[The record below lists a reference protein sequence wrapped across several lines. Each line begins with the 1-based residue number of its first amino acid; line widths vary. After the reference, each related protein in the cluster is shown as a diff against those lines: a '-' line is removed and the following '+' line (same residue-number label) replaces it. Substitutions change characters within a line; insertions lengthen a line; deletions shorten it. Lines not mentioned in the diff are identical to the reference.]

1 MRRIIFVIFITLI
14 LNSCGSIS
22 NFFGGEDIDKDR
34 IQGDRISILSLE
46 KNLSSDPQLRNS
58 RVIIPTAVKNSSWSY
73 PGGSI
78 DNSLHNLEGPEYLKQ
93 ISKFNIAKGSSK
105 NAFLLSSPIIVDGKI
120 YSLGSD
126 SRINSYDLKTKRRL
140 WQKNMTVKKEQKKEG
155 FGGGISY
162 ENGIIF
168 VTNGFGNVLAL
179 DANSG
184 KQIWKVNIRI
194 PIRSAPISFDNKVYV
209 ISHDNQVF
217 ALNSLNGEVLWSHRG
232 ILESASVLSSN
243 SVSVDGGLVF
253 VPYSSGEI
261 YAIRSLNGS
270 VVWTDSLSRTGSSTS
285 LSEINSITARPVTD
299 NGRMISISHAGR
311 MISVDISSGERLWT
325 LDISGTETPWVSGDW
340 VFALSTNSELVGVS
354 RNAGK
359 IKWVTQLEQYK
370 NEEKREDPIRWS
382 GPVMISDKLF
392 VISSHG
398 VAAFISPQT
407 GEIIETNKIP
417 GSFFIAPVIVDGYI
431 YLLNDSGDLIIYR

>member
-1 MRRIIFVIFITLI
+1 MKKIISIIFITVI
-14 LNSCGSIS
+14 LNSCGSVS

-46 KNLSSDPQLRNS
+46 RNLSSDPQLRDNK
-58 RVIIPTAVKNSSWSY
+58 VIIPSAIKNSSWSY

-78 DNSLHNLEGPEYLKQ
+78 DNSLHNLVGPEFLRRPA
-93 ISKFNIAKGSSK
+93 KFNVAKGSSK
-105 NAFLLSSPIIVDGKI
+105 NSFLLSSPVIVNGKI
-120 YSLGSD
+120 YALGSD
-126 SRINSYDLKTKRRL
+126 SKVNAYNLKTKRRI
-140 WQKNMTVKKEQKKEG
+140 WQKDMSIKKEQKKEG

-162 ENGIIF
+162 ENGLIF
-168 VTNGFGNVLAL
+168 VSNGFGNILAL

-184 KQIWKVNIRI
+184 EEIWKINVRI
-194 PIRSAPISFDNKVYV
+194 PIRSAPIAFNNIVYV

-217 ALNSLNGEVLWSHRG
+217 ALNAENGDVLWNHRG

-243 SVSVDGGLVF
+243 SVSIDGGLVF

-299 NGRMISISHAGR
+299 KGRLISISHAGR
-311 MISVDISSGERLWT
+311 MVSVDISSGERLWT

-340 VFALSTNSELVGVS
+340 VFALSTNSELIGVS

-359 IKWVTQLEQYK
+359 IKWVTQLEQYI

-407 GEIIETNKIP
+407 GEILETNKIP
-417 GSFFIAPVIVDGYI
+417 GSFFIAPVIVDGVI
-431 YLLNDSGDLIIYR
+431 YLLNDSGDLIIYN

>member
-58 RVIIPTAVKNSSWSY
+58 RVIIPTAVNNSSWSY

>member
-1 MRRIIFVIFITLI
+1 MKKIISVILITII
-14 LNSCGSIS
+14 LNSCGSVS

-46 KNLSSDPQLRNS
+46 KNLSSDPQLRDN
-58 RVIIPTAVKNSSWSY
+58 RVVIPRPVMNSSWPY

-78 DNSLHNLEGPEYLKQ
+78 DNSLHNLVGPEYLNQ
-93 ISKFNIAKGSSK
+93 TSKFNIAKGSSK
-105 NAFLLSSPIIVDGKI
+105 NAFLLSSPIIVNEKI

-126 SRINSYDLKTKRRL
+126 SKVKSYDLKTKRKL
-140 WQKNMTVKKEQKKEG
+140 WQKDMSVKKEKKKEG

-162 ENGIIF
+162 EKGTIF
-168 VTNGFGNVLAL
+168 VTNGFGNVIAL

-184 KQIWKVNIRI
+184 EEIWKINIRI
-194 PIRSAPISFDNKVYV
+194 PIRSAPIAFDNVVYV

-217 ALNSLNGEVLWSHRG
+217 ALNSLNGEVLWNHRG

-243 SVSVDGGLVF
+243 SVSIDGGLVF
-253 VPYSSGEI
+253 IPYSSGEI
-261 YAIRSLNGS
+261 YAIRTLNGS
-270 VVWTDSLSRTGSSTS
+270 VAWTDSLSRTGSSTS

-340 VFALSTNSELVGVS
+340 VFVLSTNSELVGVS

-359 IKWVTQLEQYK
+359 IKWVTQLEQYI

-417 GSFFIAPVIVDGYI
+417 GSFFIAPVIVNGSI
-431 YLLNDSGDLIIYR
+431 YLLNDSGDLIIYN

>member
-1 MRRIIFVIFITLI
+1 MKKIISVILITII
-14 LNSCGSIS
+14 LNSCGSVS

-46 KNLSSDPQLRNS
+46 KNLSSDPQLRDN
-58 RVIIPTAVKNSSWSY
+58 RVVIPRAVMNSSWPY

-78 DNSLHNLEGPEYLKQ
+78 DNSLHNLVGPEYLNQ
-93 ISKFNIAKGSSK
+93 ASKFNIAKGSSK
-105 NAFLLSSPIIVDGKI
+105 NAFLLSSPIIVNGKI

-126 SRINSYDLKTKRRL
+126 SKVKSYDLKTKRKI
-140 WQKNMTVKKEQKKEG
+140 WQKDMSVKKEKKKEG

-162 ENGIIF
+162 ENDIIF
-168 VTNGFGNVLAL
+168 VTNGFGNVIAL

-184 KQIWKVNIRI
+184 EEIWKINIRI
-194 PIRSAPISFDNKVYV
+194 PIRSAPIAFDNIVYV

-217 ALNSLNGEVLWSHRG
+217 ALNSLNGEVLWNHRG

-243 SVSVDGGLVF
+243 SVSIDGGLVF

-261 YAIRSLNGS
+261 YAIRTLNGS
-270 VVWTDSLSRTGSSTS
+270 VAWTDSLSRTGSSTS

-359 IKWVTQLEQYK
+359 IKWVTQLDQYI

-417 GSFFIAPVIVDGYI
+417 GSFFIAPVIVDGAI
-431 YLLNDSGDLIIYR
+431 YLLNDSGDLIIYN

>member
-1 MRRIIFVIFITLI
+1 MKKIISVILITII
-14 LNSCGSIS
+14 LNSCGSVS

-46 KNLSSDPQLRNS
+46 KNLSSDPQLRDN
-58 RVIIPTAVKNSSWSY
+58 RVVIPKPVMNSSWPY

-78 DNSLHNLEGPEYLKQ
+78 DNSLHNLVGPEYLNQ
-93 ISKFNIAKGSSK
+93 TSKFNVAKGSSK
-105 NAFLLSSPIIVDGKI
+105 NAFLLSSPIIVNEKI

-126 SRINSYDLKTKRRL
+126 SKVKSYDLKTKRKL
-140 WQKNMTVKKEQKKEG
+140 WQKDMSVKKEKKKEG

-168 VTNGFGNVLAL
+168 VTNGFGNVIAL

-184 KQIWKVNIRI
+184 EEIWKINIRI
-194 PIRSAPISFDNKVYV
+194 PIRSAPIAFDNIVYV

-217 ALNSLNGEVLWSHRG
+217 ALNSLNGEVLWNHRG

-243 SVSVDGGLVF
+243 SVSIDGGLVF

-261 YAIRSLNGS
+261 YAIRTLNGS
-270 VVWTDSLSRTGSSTS
+270 VAWTDSLSRTGSSTS

-340 VFALSTNSELVGVS
+340 VFVLSTNSELVGVS

-359 IKWVTQLEQYK
+359 IKWVTQLEQYI

-417 GSFFIAPVIVDGYI
+417 GSFFIAPVIVDGVI
-431 YLLNDSGDLIIYR
+431 YLLNDSGDLIIYN

>member
-1 MRRIIFVIFITLI
+1 MKKIIFVIFVTTI
-14 LNSCGSIS
+14 LNSCGSVS

-46 KNLSSDPQLRNS
+46 KNLSSDPQLRDS
-58 RVIIPTAVKNSSWSY
+58 RVIIPNAVRNSSWPY

-78 DNSLHNLEGPEYLKQ
+78 DNSLHNLIGPEYLNQ

-105 NAFLLSSPIIVDGKI
+105 NAFLLSSPIIANGKI

-126 SRINSYDLKTKRRL
+126 SKVKSYDLKTKKRL
-140 WQKNMTVKKEQKKEG
+140 WQKDMSMKKEQKKEG

-162 ENGIIF
+162 ENGMIF
-168 VTNGFGNVLAL
+168 VTNGFGNVIAMN
-179 DANSG
+179 ANTG
-184 KQIWKVNIRI
+184 EEIWKINIRI

-217 ALNSLNGEVLWSHRG
+217 AINSLNGDILWNHRG

-243 SVSVDGGLVF
+243 SVSIDGGLVF

-270 VVWTDSLSRTGSSTS
+270 VVWTDTLARTGSSTS

-340 VFALSTNSELVGVS
+340 VFALSKNSELVGVS

-359 IKWVTQLEQYK
+359 IKWVTQLEQYV

-417 GSFFIAPVIVDGYI
+417 GSFFIAPVIVDGVI
-431 YLLNDSGDLIIYR
+431 YLLNDSGDLITYN

>member
-1 MRRIIFVIFITLI
+1 MKKIIFVIFITLI

>member
-1 MRRIIFVIFITLI
+1 MKNIISVILITII
-14 LNSCGSIS
+14 LNSCGSVS

-46 KNLSSDPQLRNS
+46 KNLSSDPQLRDN
-58 RVIIPTAVKNSSWSY
+58 RVVIPRPVMNSSWPY

-78 DNSLHNLEGPEYLKQ
+78 DNSLHNLVGPEYLNQ
-93 ISKFNIAKGSSK
+93 TSKFNIAKGSSK
-105 NAFLLSSPIIVDGKI
+105 NAFLLSSPIIVNEKI

-126 SRINSYDLKTKRRL
+126 SKVKSYDLKTKRKL
-140 WQKNMTVKKEQKKEG
+140 WQKDMSVKKEKKKEG

-162 ENGIIF
+162 EKGTIF
-168 VTNGFGNVLAL
+168 VTNGFGNVIAL

-184 KQIWKVNIRI
+184 EEIWKINIRI
-194 PIRSAPISFDNKVYV
+194 PIRSAPIAFDNVVYV

-217 ALNSLNGEVLWSHRG
+217 ALNSLNGEVLWNHRG

-243 SVSVDGGLVF
+243 SVSIDGGLVF

-261 YAIRSLNGS
+261 YAIRTLNGS
-270 VVWTDSLSRTGSSTS
+270 VAWTDSLSRTGSSTS

-340 VFALSTNSELVGVS
+340 VFVLSTNSELVGVS

-359 IKWVTQLEQYK
+359 IKWVTQLDQYI

-417 GSFFIAPVIVDGYI
+417 GSFFIAPVIVNGSI
-431 YLLNDSGDLIIYR
+431 YLLNDSGDLIIYN

>member
-1 MRRIIFVIFITLI
+1 MKKIIPIIFITII
-14 LNSCGSIS
+14 LNSCGSVS

-58 RVIIPTAVKNSSWSY
+58 RVIIPTAVNNSSWSY

-126 SRINSYDLKTKRRL
+126 SRVKSYDFKTKRRL
-140 WQKNMTVKKEQKKEG
+140 WQKDMSVKKEQNKEG

-162 ENGIIF
+162 ENGKIF

-184 KQIWKVNIRI
+184 EEIWKINIRI
-194 PIRSAPISFDNKVYV
+194 PIRSAPIAFDNMVYV

-217 ALNSLNGEVLWSHRG
+217 ALNSQNGEVLWNHRG

-243 SVSVDGGLVF
+243 SVSIDGGLVF

-325 LDISGTETPWVSGDW
+325 LDISGTETPWISGDW
-340 VFALSTNSELVGVS
+340 VFVLSTNSELVGIS

-359 IKWVTQLEQYK
+359 IKWVTQLEQYI

-398 VAAFISPQT
+398 IAAFISPQT

-417 GSFFIAPVIVDGYI
+417 GSFFIAPVIVDGVI
-431 YLLNDSGDLIIYR
+431 YLLNDSGDLIIYK

>member
-1 MRRIIFVIFITLI
+1 MKKIISIIFITVI
-14 LNSCGSIS
+14 LNSCGSVS

-46 KNLSSDPQLRNS
+46 RNLSSDPQLRDNK
-58 RVIIPTAVKNSSWSY
+58 VIIPSAIMNSSWSY

-78 DNSLHNLEGPEYLKQ
+78 DNSLHNLVGPEFLRR
-93 ISKFNIAKGSSK
+93 SAKFNVAKGSSK
-105 NAFLLSSPIIVDGKI
+105 NSFLLSSPVIVNGKI
-120 YSLGSD
+120 YALGSD
-126 SRINSYDLKTKRRL
+126 SKVNAYNLKTKRRI
-140 WQKNMTVKKEQKKEG
+140 WQKDMSIKKEQKKEG

-162 ENGIIF
+162 ENGLIF
-168 VTNGFGNVLAL
+168 VSNGFGNILAL

-184 KQIWKVNIRI
+184 EEIWKINVRI
-194 PIRSAPISFDNKVYV
+194 PIRSAPIAFNNIVYV

-217 ALNSLNGEVLWSHRG
+217 ALNAENGDVLWNHRG

-243 SVSVDGGLVF
+243 SVSIDGGLVF

-299 NGRMISISHAGR
+299 NGRLISISHAGR
-311 MISVDISSGERLWT
+311 MVSVDIS
-325 LDISGTETPWVSGDW
+325 WVSGDW
-340 VFALSTNSELVGVS
+340 VFVLSTNSELIGVS

-359 IKWVTQLEQYK
+359 IKWVTQLEQYI
-370 NEEKREDPIRWS
+370 NEEKREDAIRWS

-417 GSFFIAPVIVDGYI
+417 GSFFIAPVIVDGVI
-431 YLLNDSGDLIIYR
+431 YLLNDSGDLIIYN

>member
-1 MRRIIFVIFITLI
+1 MKKIIFVIFVTTI
-14 LNSCGSIS
+14 LNSCGSVS

-46 KNLSSDPQLRNS
+46 KNLSSDPQLRDS
-58 RVIIPTAVKNSSWSY
+58 RVIIPNAVRNSSWPY

-78 DNSLHNLEGPEYLKQ
+78 DNSLHNLIGPEYLNQ

-105 NAFLLSSPIIVDGKI
+105 NAFLLSSPIIVNGKI

-126 SRINSYDLKTKRRL
+126 SKVKSYDLKTKKRL
-140 WQKNMTVKKEQKKEG
+140 WQKDMSMKKEQKKEG

-162 ENGIIF
+162 ENGMIF
-168 VTNGFGNVLAL
+168 VTNGFGNVIAM
-179 DANSG
+179 DANNG
-184 KQIWKVNIRI
+184 EEIWKINIRI

-217 ALNSLNGEVLWSHRG
+217 AINSLNGDILWNHRG

-243 SVSVDGGLVF
+243 SVSIDGGLVF

-270 VVWTDSLSRTGSSTS
+270 VVWTDTLARTGSSTS

-340 VFALSTNSELVGVS
+340 VFALSKNSELVGVS

-359 IKWVTQLEQYK
+359 IKWVTQLEQYV

-407 GEIIETNKIP
+407 GEIVETNKIP
-417 GSFFIAPVIVDGYI
+417 GSFFIAPVIVDGVI
-431 YLLNDSGDLIIYR
+431 YLLNDSGDLITYN

>member
-140 WQKNMTVKKEQKKEG
+140 WQKNMAVKKEQKKEG

>member
-1 MRRIIFVIFITLI
+1 MKKIISVILITII
-14 LNSCGSIS
+14 LNSCGSVS

-46 KNLSSDPQLRNS
+46 KNLSSDPQLRDN
-58 RVIIPTAVKNSSWSY
+58 RVVIPRPVMNSSWPY

-78 DNSLHNLEGPEYLKQ
+78 DNSLHNLVGPEYLNQ
-93 ISKFNIAKGSSK
+93 SSKFNIAKGSSK
-105 NAFLLSSPIIVDGKI
+105 NAFLLSSPIIVNEKI

-126 SRINSYDLKTKRRL
+126 SKVKSYDLKTKRKL
-140 WQKNMTVKKEQKKEG
+140 WQKDMSVKKEKKKEG

-162 ENGIIF
+162 EKGTIF
-168 VTNGFGNVLAL
+168 VTNGFGNVIAL

-184 KQIWKVNIRI
+184 EEIWKINIRI
-194 PIRSAPISFDNKVYV
+194 PIRSAPIAFDNVVYV

-217 ALNSLNGEVLWSHRG
+217 ALNSLNGEVLWNHRG

-243 SVSVDGGLVF
+243 SVSIDGGLVF

-261 YAIRSLNGS
+261 YAIRTLNGS
-270 VVWTDSLSRTGSSTS
+270 VAWTDSLSRTGSSTS

-340 VFALSTNSELVGVS
+340 VFVLSTNSELVGVS

-359 IKWVTQLEQYK
+359 IKWVTQLEQYI

-417 GSFFIAPVIVDGYI
+417 GSFFIAPVIVNGSI
-431 YLLNDSGDLIIYR
+431 YLLNDSGDLIIYN

>member
-1 MRRIIFVIFITLI
+1 MKKIFSVILITII
-14 LNSCGSIS
+14 LNSCGSVS

-46 KNLSSDPQLRNS
+46 KNLSSDPQLRDN
-58 RVIIPTAVKNSSWSY
+58 RVVIPKPVMNSSWPY

-78 DNSLHNLEGPEYLKQ
+78 DNSLHNLVGPEYLNQ
-93 ISKFNIAKGSSK
+93 TSKFNVAKGSSK
-105 NAFLLSSPIIVDGKI
+105 NAFLLSSPIIVNEKI

-126 SRINSYDLKTKRRL
+126 SKVKSYDLKTKRKL
-140 WQKNMTVKKEQKKEG
+140 WQKDMSVKKEKKKEG

-168 VTNGFGNVLAL
+168 VTNGFGNVIAL

-184 KQIWKVNIRI
+184 EEIWKINIRI
-194 PIRSAPISFDNKVYV
+194 PIRSAPIAFDNIVYV

-217 ALNSLNGEVLWSHRG
+217 ALNSLNGEVLWNHRG

-243 SVSVDGGLVF
+243 SVSIDGGLVF

-261 YAIRSLNGS
+261 YAIRTLNGS
-270 VVWTDSLSRTGSSTS
+270 VAWTDSLSRTGSSTS

-340 VFALSTNSELVGVS
+340 VFVLSTNSELVGVS

-359 IKWVTQLEQYK
+359 IKWVTQLEQYI

-417 GSFFIAPVIVDGYI
+417 GSFFIAPVIVNGSI
-431 YLLNDSGDLIIYR
+431 YLLNDSGDLIIYN

>member
-1 MRRIIFVIFITLI
+1 MKKIISVIFITII
-14 LNSCGSIS
+14 LNSCGSVS

-46 KNLSSDPQLRNS
+46 KNLSSDPQLRDN
-58 RVIIPTAVKNSSWSY
+58 RVVIPKPVMNSSWPY

-78 DNSLHNLEGPEYLKQ
+78 DNSLHNLVGPEYLNQ
-93 ISKFNIAKGSSK
+93 TSKFNVAKGSSK
-105 NAFLLSSPIIVDGKI
+105 NAFLLSSPIIVNEKI

-126 SRINSYDLKTKRRL
+126 SKVKSYDLKTKRKL
-140 WQKNMTVKKEQKKEG
+140 WQKDMSVKKEKKKEG

-162 ENGIIF
+162 EKGIIF
-168 VTNGFGNVLAL
+168 VTNGFGNVIAL

-184 KQIWKVNIRI
+184 EEIWKINIRI
-194 PIRSAPISFDNKVYV
+194 PIRSAPIAFDNIVYV

-217 ALNSLNGEVLWSHRG
+217 ALNSLNGEVLWNHRG

-243 SVSVDGGLVF
+243 SVSIDGGLVF

-261 YAIRSLNGS
+261 YAIRTLNGS
-270 VVWTDSLSRTGSSTS
+270 VAWTDSLSRTGSSTS

-359 IKWVTQLEQYK
+359 IKWVTQLEQYI

-417 GSFFIAPVIVDGYI
+417 GSFFIAPVIVNGSI
-431 YLLNDSGDLIIYR
+431 YLLNDSGDLIIYN

>member
-14 LNSCGSIS
+14 LNSCGSVS

>member
-1 MRRIIFVIFITLI
+1 MKKIIFVIFVTTI
-14 LNSCGSIS
+14 LNSCGSVS

-46 KNLSSDPQLRNS
+46 KNLSSDPQLRDS
-58 RVIIPTAVKNSSWSY
+58 RVIIPNAVRNSSWPY

-78 DNSLHNLEGPEYLKQ
+78 DNSLHNLIGPEYLNQ

-105 NAFLLSSPIIVDGKI
+105 NAFLLSSPIIVNGKI

-126 SRINSYDLKTKRRL
+126 SKVKSYDLKTKKRL
-140 WQKNMTVKKEQKKEG
+140 WQKDMSMKKEQKKEG

-162 ENGIIF
+162 ENGMIF
-168 VTNGFGNVLAL
+168 VTNGFGNVIAMN
-179 DANSG
+179 ANTG
-184 KQIWKVNIRI
+184 EEIWKINIRI

-217 ALNSLNGEVLWSHRG
+217 AINSLNGDILWNHRG

-243 SVSVDGGLVF
+243 SVSIDGGLVF

-270 VVWTDSLSRTGSSTS
+270 VVWTDTLARTGSSTS

-340 VFALSTNSELVGVS
+340 VFALSKNSELVGVS

-359 IKWVTQLEQYK
+359 IKWVTQLEQYV

-417 GSFFIAPVIVDGYI
+417 GSFFIAPVIVDGVI
-431 YLLNDSGDLIIYR
+431 YLLNDSGDLITYN

>member
-1 MRRIIFVIFITLI
+1 M
-14 LNSCGSIS
+14 SI
-22 NFFGGEDIDKDR
+22 
-34 IQGDRISILSLE
+34 
-46 KNLSSDPQLRNS
+46 
-58 RVIIPTAVKNSSWSY
+58 
-73 PGGSI
+73 
-78 DNSLHNLEGPEYLKQ
+78 
-93 ISKFNIAKGSSK
+93 
-105 NAFLLSSPIIVDGKI
+105 
-120 YSLGSD
+120 
-126 SRINSYDLKTKRRL
+126 
-140 WQKNMTVKKEQKKEG
+140 KKEQKKEG

-162 ENGIIF
+162 ENGLIF
-168 VTNGFGNVLAL
+168 VSNGFGNILAL

-184 KQIWKVNIRI
+184 EEIWKINVRI
-194 PIRSAPISFDNKVYV
+194 PIRSAPITFNNIVYV

-217 ALNSLNGEVLWSHRG
+217 ALNAENGDVLWNHRG

-243 SVSVDGGLVF
+243 SVSIDGGLVF

-299 NGRMISISHAGR
+299 KGRLISISHAGR

-340 VFALSTNSELVGVS
+340 VFVLSTNSELIGVS

-359 IKWVTQLEQYK
+359 IKWVTQLEQYI
-370 NEEKREDPIRWS
+370 NEEKREDAIRWS

-407 GEIIETNKIP
+407 GEILETNKIP
-417 GSFFIAPVIVDGYI
+417 GSFFIAPVIVDGVI
-431 YLLNDSGDLIIYR
+431 YLLNDSGDLIIYN

>member
-1 MRRIIFVIFITLI
+1 MKKIIFVIFITLI
-14 LNSCGSIS
+14 LNSCGSVS

>member
-1 MRRIIFVIFITLI
+1 MKKIISVILITII
-14 LNSCGSIS
+14 LNSCGSVS

-46 KNLSSDPQLRNS
+46 KNLSSDPQLRDN
-58 RVIIPTAVKNSSWSY
+58 RVVIPRPVMNSSWPY

-78 DNSLHNLEGPEYLKQ
+78 DNSLHNLVGPEYLNQ
-93 ISKFNIAKGSSK
+93 SSKFNIAKGSSK
-105 NAFLLSSPIIVDGKI
+105 NAFLLSSPIIVNEKI

-126 SRINSYDLKTKRRL
+126 SKVKSYDLKTKRKL
-140 WQKNMTVKKEQKKEG
+140 WQKDMSVKKEKKKEG

-162 ENGIIF
+162 EKGTIF
-168 VTNGFGNVLAL
+168 VTNGFGNVIAL

-184 KQIWKVNIRI
+184 EEIWKINIRI
-194 PIRSAPISFDNKVYV
+194 PIRSAPIAFDNVVYV

-217 ALNSLNGEVLWSHRG
+217 ALNSLNGEVLWNHRG

-243 SVSVDGGLVF
+243 SVSIDGGLVF

-261 YAIRSLNGS
+261 YAIRTLNGS
-270 VVWTDSLSRTGSSTS
+270 VAWTDSLSRTGSSTS

-340 VFALSTNSELVGVS
+340 VFVLSTNSELVGVS

-359 IKWVTQLEQYK
+359 IKWVTQLDQYI

-417 GSFFIAPVIVDGYI
+417 GSFFIAPVIVNGSI
-431 YLLNDSGDLIIYR
+431 YLLNDSGDLIIYN

>member
-1 MRRIIFVIFITLI
+1 MKKIISVIFITII
-14 LNSCGSIS
+14 LNSCGSVS

-46 KNLSSDPQLRNS
+46 KNLSSDPQLRDN
-58 RVIIPTAVKNSSWSY
+58 RVVIPRAVKNSSWLY

-78 DNSLHNLEGPEYLKQ
+78 DNSLHNLVGPEYLSQ
-93 ISKFNIAKGSSK
+93 TSKFNIAKGSSK

-126 SRINSYDLKTKRRL
+126 SKVKSYDLKTKRKL
-140 WQKNMTVKKEQKKEG
+140 WQKDMSVKKEKNKEG

-184 KQIWKVNIRI
+184 EEIWKINIRI
-194 PIRSAPISFDNKVYV
+194 PIRSAPIAFDNTVYV

-243 SVSVDGGLVF
+243 SVSIDGGLIF

-325 LDISGTETPWVSGDW
+325 LDIS
-340 VFALSTNSELVGVS
+340 
-354 RNAGK
+354 
-359 IKWVTQLEQYK
+359 
-370 NEEKREDPIRWS
+370 
-382 GPVMISDKLF
+382 
-392 VISSHG
+392 
-398 VAAFISPQT
+398 
-407 GEIIETNKIP
+407 
-417 GSFFIAPVIVDGYI
+417 
-431 YLLNDSGDLIIYR
+431 

>member
-1 MRRIIFVIFITLI
+1 MKKIISVILITII
-14 LNSCGSIS
+14 LNSCGSVS

-46 KNLSSDPQLRNS
+46 KNLSSDPQLRDN
-58 RVIIPTAVKNSSWSY
+58 RVVIPRPVMNSSWPY

-78 DNSLHNLEGPEYLKQ
+78 DNSLHNLVGPEYLNQ
-93 ISKFNIAKGSSK
+93 TSKFNIAKGSSK
-105 NAFLLSSPIIVDGKI
+105 NAFLLSSPIIVNEKI

-126 SRINSYDLKTKRRL
+126 SKVKSYDLKTKRKL
-140 WQKNMTVKKEQKKEG
+140 WQKDMSVKKEKKKEG

-162 ENGIIF
+162 EKGTIF
-168 VTNGFGNVLAL
+168 VTNGFGNVIAL

-184 KQIWKVNIRI
+184 EEIWKINIRI
-194 PIRSAPISFDNKVYV
+194 PIRSAPIAFDNVVYV

-217 ALNSLNGEVLWSHRG
+217 ALNSLNGEVLWNHRG

-243 SVSVDGGLVF
+243 SVSIDGGLVF

-261 YAIRSLNGS
+261 YAIRTLNGS
-270 VVWTDSLSRTGSSTS
+270 VAWTDSLSRTGSSTS

-340 VFALSTNSELVGVS
+340 VFVLSTNSELVGVS

-359 IKWVTQLEQYK
+359 IKWVTQLEQYI

-417 GSFFIAPVIVDGYI
+417 GSFFIAPVIVNGSI
-431 YLLNDSGDLIIYR
+431 YLLNDSGDLIIYN

>member
-1 MRRIIFVIFITLI
+1 MRKIIFVIFITLI
-14 LNSCGSIS
+14 LNSCGSVS

>member
-1 MRRIIFVIFITLI
+1 MKKIISVIFITII
-14 LNSCGSIS
+14 LNSCGSVS

-46 KNLSSDPQLRNS
+46 KNLSSDPQLRDN
-58 RVIIPTAVKNSSWSY
+58 RVVIPRAVKNSSWLY

-78 DNSLHNLEGPEYLKQ
+78 DNSLHNLVGPEYLSQ
-93 ISKFNIAKGSSK
+93 TSKFNIAKGSSK

-126 SRINSYDLKTKRRL
+126 SKVKSYDLKTKRKL
-140 WQKNMTVKKEQKKEG
+140 WQKDMSVKKEKNKEG

-184 KQIWKVNIRI
+184 EEIWKINIRI
-194 PIRSAPISFDNKVYV
+194 PIRSAPIAFDNTVYV

-243 SVSVDGGLVF
+243 SVSIDGGLIF

-359 IKWVTQLEQYK
+359 IKWVTQLEQYI
-370 NEEKREDPIRWS
+370 NEEKREDSIRWS

-398 VAAFISPQT
+398 VAAFISPQN

-417 GSFFIAPVIVDGYI
+417 GSFFIAPVIVDGVI
-431 YLLNDSGDLIIYR
+431 YLLNDSGDLIIYN

>member
-1 MRRIIFVIFITLI
+1 MKKIIPVIFITII
-14 LNSCGSIS
+14 LNSCGSVS

-46 KNLSSDPQLRNS
+46 KNLSSDPQLRDN
-58 RVIIPTAVKNSSWSY
+58 RVVIPRAVRNSSWPY

-78 DNSLHNLEGPEYLKQ
+78 DNSLHNLVGPEYLSQ
-93 ISKFNIAKGSSK
+93 TSKFNIAKGSSK
-105 NAFLLSSPIIVDGKI
+105 NAFLLSSPIIEDGKI

-126 SRINSYDLKTKRRL
+126 SKVNSYDLKTKRKL
-140 WQKNMTVKKEQKKEG
+140 WQKDMSVKKEKKKEG

-184 KQIWKVNIRI
+184 EEIWKINIRI
-194 PIRSAPISFDNKVYV
+194 PIRSAPIAFDNTVYV

-217 ALNSLNGEVLWSHRG
+217 ALNSLNGEVLWNHRG

-243 SVSVDGGLVF
+243 SVSIDGGLVF

-359 IKWVTQLEQYK
+359 IKWVTQLEQYI

-417 GSFFIAPVIVDGYI
+417 GSFFIAPVIVDGVI
-431 YLLNDSGDLIIYR
+431 YLLNDSGDLIIYN

>member
-1 MRRIIFVIFITLI
+1 MRKIIFVIFITLI

-126 SRINSYDLKTKRRL
+126 SRINSYDLKSKRRL
-140 WQKNMTVKKEQKKEG
+140 WQKNMTLKKEQKKEG